1 MRLRLLCAVLIA
13 ATTSLGATYATDDAI
28 LEAATLERPE
38 GERRYQLFVPEKL
51 GDEPA
56 IVFALHGSRGDGD
69 RLRRLTAR
77 ALETHAR
84 EDGWVV
90 VYADAYKGSWNGC
103 RKPAVNPAKQE
114 GIDDVAFLTALS
126 HALEGRFGDLPLYVV
141 GFSGGGHMAYRLA
154 AEAGADAPEAV
165 ALLSAQVPEEED
177 SLCGAL
183 KAPVNAL
190 LVTGTDDPV
199 NPYGGGKV
207 MLGELSLGAVMSAN
221 ESAAYL
227 AGKRT
232 AGPNSIVNSGMEG
245 ADISVWQGAGDKEVQ
260 LVTLKGNGHLISGG
274 GVEYPA
280 KFGVEVVPY
289 PTVDAVWS
297 FFRDR
302 RASHGQ
308 SGH

>member
-1 MRLRLLCAVLIA
+1 MRLHHLCAVLMA
-13 ATTSLGATYATDDAI
+13 AISSVSVTYAEDDVA
-28 LEAATLERPE
+28 LEAATLARPE
-38 GERRYQLFVPEKL
+38 GARSYQLFVPEKL
-51 GDEPA
+51 GDAPA
-56 IVFALHGSRGDGD
+56 IVFALHGSRGNGD
-69 RLRRLTAR
+69 RVRRLTAR

-126 HALEGRFGDLPLYVV
+126 HELEGRFGDLPLYVV
-141 GFSGGGHMAYRLA
+141 GFSGGGHMAYRLV
-154 AEAGADAPEAV
+154 AEAGADAPDAV

-177 SLCGAL
+177 SLCGSL

-190 LVTGTDDPV
+190 LITGTDDPV

-207 MLGELSLGAVMSAN
+207 MLGDLSLGAVMSAG

-232 AGPNSIVNSGMEG
+232 AGPNSLVDSGMDG
-245 ADISVWQGAGDKEVQ
+245 ADISVWQGVGDTEVR

-280 KFGVEVVPY
+280 KFGVEAVPY

-297 FFRDR
+297 FFHAVQDR
-302 RASHGQ
+302 KTKH
-308 SGH
+308 